1 MDKKDVFLPRP
12 IHTVLEGTKNY
23 LSWSQAM
30 RSFLKSRMLWHYCTG
45 AMTIPVKG
53 ASEEDVVFLSRM
65 IEWDSHNHMILTWI
79 RNTSI
84 PSISN
89 LLGSFDDAKSA
100 WDMLTKRY
108 STTHGSMKYQLVVEL
123 HQLRQEP
130 GQSINDY
137 YDQLRF
143 IWDQFDLSDPTWGC
157 SKDAQQYA
165 SIRDEFRLYE
175 FLMSLHKDF
184 EPIRGQLLNCSPAP
198 SLDTAVN
205 ELVREEARLATLQA
219 QNKLNILAITPST
232 PLIEQPHQLGDFSG
246 SSNRRKQTNKKFC
259 NYCKR
264 PGHTI
269 ETCYRRNKST
279 AAVANTAPTPPT
291 VSTSQSSGSTI
302 NLSSTELQEIIAQAV
317 RMVGNASL
325 STALSVLPGK
335 SQTWLFD
342 SACCNH
348 MTPHSSLFT
357 NLDPAPHPLNIH
369 IADGSTMHGNSLGFV
384 STSTLSVPG
393 VFHVPDLSYNL
404 CSVGQLAELGYRL
417 IFYYSGCIV
426 QDPRTGQELGTG
438 PRVGRM
444 FPVNNLHLP
453 PVAPVSVAAATAAV
467 SSLPSLALWH
477 SRLGHAPSS
486 RVQQLVSRGLLGSV
500 SKDNFD
506 CTSCQLGK
514 QPALPF
520 NNSDSISKSIFEL
533 IHSDVWGPSPV
544 ASIGGSRYFVVFI
557 DDYSRYSWIFPMK
570 SRSEILSIYSNFAK
584 MVETQFS
591 KRIKT
596 FRSDNALEYTQ
607 HAFQALLHSYGTI
620 HHLTC
625 PGTSQQNGRAERKL
639 RHILDTVR
647 ALLLSAK
654 IPAPFWGEASLHAVH
669 AINRIP
675 STVIHNQTPYER
687 LFGSPPNYHHL
698 RSFGSACFVLL
709 QPHEH
714 NKLEPRSRLCC
725 FLGYGETQKGYRCY
739 DPVSHRLRVS
749 RNVVFWE
756 HRLFVEL
763 SHFRSSLTNSSVLE
777 IFPDESLVPSAN
789 TFGLHLDFSP
799 DIFDAS
805 PRQVAD
811 EQIIHELPHFEP
823 GSPAPTL
830 PEDPPQDIPPR
841 HSTQVRSIPPH
852 LIDYHCYTA
861 LATLHEPQTYRE
873 ASTDPLWQIAMKE
886 KLDALTK
893 NHTWDLV
900 TLPPGQSV
908 VGCKWIYKIKTRSDG
923 SVERYKARLVAKG
936 FTQEYGIDYEETF
949 APIARISSVRALLA
963 VAAARKWDLFQMDVK
978 YAFFNG
984 DLSEEVYMQP
994 PPGLSI
1000 ESNKVCHLRR
1010 ALYGLKQAPRAWF
1023 AKFSST
1029 IFRLGYTASPYDS
1042 ALFLRRTDKGTILL
1056 LLYVDD
1062 MIITG
1067 DDLSGIQELKDFL
1080 SQQFEMKD
1088 LGHLSYFL
1096 GLEITHSTDGLYITQ
1111 AKYASDL
1118 LSQAGLTDSKT
1129 VDTPVELNAHLTP
1142 LGGGNHYIS
1151 YVVHQVSQYL
1161 SAPRSTHYAAV
1172 LRILRYLK
1180 GTLFHG
1186 LFYSAQSPLV
1196 LRAFSDADWVGD
1208 PTDRRSTTG
1217 YCFLLGSS
1225 LISWRSKKQTFVVRS
1240 STEAEYR
1247 ALADTTSEL
1256 L

>member
-1 MDKKDVFLPRP
+1 
-12 IHTVLEGTKNY
+12 
-23 LSWSQAM
+23 M

-45 AMTIPVKG
+45 TITIPVKG
-53 ASEEDVVFLSRM
+53 ASEEDAIFLSRM

-143 IWDQFDLSDPTWGC
+143 IWDQIDLSDPTWAC

-184 EPIRGQLLNCSPAP
+184 EPIRGQLLNRSPAP

-205 ELVREEARLATLQA
+205 EL
-219 QNKLNILAITPST
+219 S
-232 PLIEQPHQLGDFSG
+232 
-246 SSNRRKQTNKKFC
+246 

-269 ETCYRRNKST
+269 ETCYHRNKST
-279 AAVANTAPTPPT
+279 AAVANTESTPPT

-317 RMVGNASL
+317 RMAGNASF
-325 STALSVLPGK
+325 STALFVLPGK

-348 MTPHSSLFT
+348 MTPHSSLFS

-369 IADGSTMHGNSLGFV
+369 IVDGSTMHGNSLGFV

-393 VFHVPDLSYNL
+393 VFH
-404 CSVGQLAELGYRL
+404 
-417 IFYYSGCIV
+417 
-426 QDPRTGQELGTG
+426 DPRTGQELGTG

-453 PVAPVSVAAATAAV
+453 PIAPVFVTAATPAV

-520 NNSDSISKSIFEL
+520 NNSESISKSIFEL
-533 IHSDVWGPSPV
+533 IHSDVWGPFPV

-620 HHLTC
+620 HHPTC

-675 STVIHNQTPYER
+675 SAVIHNQTPYER

-714 NKLEPRSRLCC
+714 NKLEPQSRLCC

-777 IFPDESLVPSAN
+777 IFPDESIVPSTN
-789 TFGLHLDFSP
+789 TFDPHLDFSP
-799 DIFDAS
+799 DIFDVS

-811 EQIIHELPHFEP
+811 EQINHELPHFEP

-841 HSTQVRSIPPH
+841 HSTRVRSIPPH
-852 LIDYHCYTA
+852 LLDYHCYTA
-861 LATLHEPQTYRE
+861 LATLYEPQTYRE

-886 KLDALTK
+886 ELDALTK

-949 APIARISSVRALLA
+949 APVARISSVRALLA

-978 YAFFNG
+978 NVFLNG

-994 PPGLSI
+994 PPGLSV
-1000 ESNKVCHLRR
+1000 ESNK
-1010 ALYGLKQAPRAWF
+1010 A
-1023 AKFSST
+1023 
-1029 IFRLGYTASPYDS
+1029 
-1042 ALFLRRTDKGTILL
+1042 ILL

-1111 AKYASDL
+1111 AKYASNL

-1129 VDTPVELNAHLTP
+1129 VDTPIELNAHLTP
-1142 LGGGNHYIS
+1142 SGGKPLSNPSLYRRLVGSLVYLTVTRPDIS
-1151 YVVHQVSQYL
+1151 YVVHQVSQYF

-1196 LRAFSDADWVGD
+1196 LRAFSDADWAGD

-1225 LISWRSKKQTFVVRS
+1225 LISWRSKKQTFVARS
-1240 STEAEYR
+1240 NTEAEYR
-1247 ALADTTSEL
+1247 ALANTTSEL
-1256 L
+1256 FWLRWLLKDLGVSTSSATPLYCDNQSAIHIAHNNVFHERTKHIEIDCHFIRYHLVHGALKLFSVSSKDQLADIFTKSLPKRRTIYI